1 MATTGKSR
9 SSTEH
14 LSQGLDRA
22 TYNVY
27 ANPERHLIAPL
38 QPDALNEESSTGLH
52 RLKDVVGFDGS
63 AKDKLRH
70 ISKKVSENVKTTADI
85 VLHPTN
91 HKKEKSTDPTTVPT
105 LAPPPIEDAENDR
118 LFHDAPE
125 QKGPDFKEVV
135 KHPVSTV
142 QSTLHGA
149 SGAKF
154 AETMDNQVIAHG
166 AEVRL
171 VRAYDEVVNAT
182 SEEDKTNAADHLEE
196 LKKTRQDSY
205 VRWTLDRH
213 VLMVRRVPPRTTAWP
228 KFQDFK
234 PQTKD
239 SRAHTQ
245 WADYGH
251 HLLRYCLEHY
261 GDQYIDQNPNLPNPS
276 EEALNT
282 TVERLI
288 MTSTPYQMLLMRIR
302 SIYRWDDPIVTAQ
315 YLTAYIFCWVMN
327 YISGAAILSLI
338 YVVVKRGFYPPTL
351 EDVRKEI
358 KRSEDVEMTAMN
370 LTQLIEQHGSHGWTD
385 ALRQDLGPWLLLQI
399 EDLGNVLEI
408 WRKSV
413 HNSFTHCYPLVL
425 QSLFQHHQI
434 VYDGDRA
441 LIYEA
446 APFSFYE
453 WREPTRTKITLV
465 LLTFLWLAITF
476 IPLHI
481 LIKVAQ
487 FNFGVLF
494 FGLFP
499 LATRY
504 PQYRLLASPMKWL
517 FWRVP
522 TDAEW
527 AIARLQ
533 LEASH
538 RTAAMQ
544 KAGLESNDD
553 HHIEEEKE
561 DDCSK
566 EVEERDPTGTEG
578 GEKKDI
584 YIANLGKYHC
594 TSRSH
599 HGDLCINSIGVKYVS
614 AIRKNLL
621 WELRFDETRLIQK
634 VGAGEG
640 LLFVHSEGEEFRVS
654 GLKMRN
660 EVFTQILGYSGLKW
674 QVSG

>member
-1 MATTGKSR
+1 MLQIQISLLVDSMTATESKS
-9 SSTEH
+9 SPSTEH

-27 ANPERHLIAPL
+27 HNPERHLVAPL
-38 QPDALNEESSTGLH
+38 QPKPVDENSSAGLH
-52 RLKDVVGFDGS
+52 SLKDVVSFDGT
-63 AKDKLRH
+63 AKHRLRH
-70 ISKKVSENVKTTADI
+70 ISKKLSENVKTTADI
-85 VLHPTN
+85 VLHPTH
-91 HKKEKSTDPTTVPT
+91 HKNEKSTDPTTVPT
-105 LAPPPIEDAENDR
+105 LAPPPVDDVENDR

-125 QKGPDFKEVV
+125 QKSPDFKEVV
-135 KHPVSTV
+135 KHPISTV
-142 QSTLHGA
+142 QSALHGA

-171 VRAYDEVVNAT
+171 VRAYDEAVDAT
-182 SEEDKTNAADHLEE
+182 SEEDKTNTANNLEE
-196 LKKTRQDSY
+196 LKKTRQDSF
-205 VRWTLDRH
+205 VRWSIDRH
-213 VLMVRRVPPRTTAWP
+213 VLMVRRVPP
-228 KFQDFK
+228 
-234 PQTKD
+234 
-239 SRAHTQ
+239 
-245 WADYGH
+245 H
-251 HLLRYCLEHY
+251 HGALNIIKLLRYYLERY
-261 GDQYIDQNPNLPNPS
+261 GDQYIDQNPNLPEPS

-288 MTSTPYQMLLMRIR
+288 MTSTPYQMLLMKIR
-302 SIYRWDDPIVTAQ
+302 SIYRWDDPTVTAN
-315 YLTAYIFCWVMN
+315 YLTAYIFLWAMN
-327 YISGAAILSLI
+327 YLSGAAILSLI
-338 YVVVKRGFYPPTL
+338 FLVVKRGLYPPTV

-385 ALRQDLGPWLLLQI
+385 ALRQDLGPWLLLQL

-408 WRKSV
+408 WR
-413 HNSFTHCYPLVL
+413 NLV
-425 QSLFQHHQI
+425 I
-434 VYDGDRA
+434 
-441 LIYEA
+441 
-446 APFSFYE
+446 
-453 WREPTRTKITLV
+453 
-465 LLTFLWLAITF
+465 LTALWLAITF
-476 IPLHI
+476 IPLQM
-481 LIKVAQ
+481 LIKIAQ

-533 LEASH
+533 VEASH

-544 KAGLESNDD
+544 KAGLDSSDD
-553 HHIEEEKE
+553 HIEQNNG
-561 DDCSK
+561 
-566 EVEERDPTGTEG
+566 DPDPDG
-578 GEKKDI
+578 GKKDI

-599 HGDLCINSIGVKYVS
+599 HGDLCINSRGIKFVS
-614 AIRKNLL
+614 AVRKNLL

-634 VGAGEG
+634 VGNGDG
-640 LLFVHSEGEEFRVS
+640 LLFVHTDGEEFRVS
-654 GLKMRN
+654 GLKLRN
-660 EVFTQILGYSGLKW
+660 EIFTQIIGYSGLKW

>member
-1 MATTGKSR
+1 MASE
-9 SSTEH
+9 SQSCPSTEH

-27 ANPERHLIAPL
+27 HNPDRHLVAPL
-38 QPDALNEESSTGLH
+38 QPKVVDEDSSAGLH
-52 RLKDVVGFDGS
+52 SLKDVVSFDGS
-63 AKDKLRH
+63 AKNKLRH
-70 ISKKVSENVKTTADI
+70 ISKKLSENVNTTADI

-105 LAPPPIEDAENDR
+105 LAPPPVDQAENDR

-125 QKGPDFKEVV
+125 QKRPDFKEVV
-135 KHPVSTV
+135 KHPISTV
-142 QSTLHGA
+142 QSALHGA

-171 VRAYDEVVNAT
+171 VRAYDEAANAT
-182 SEEDKTNAADHLEE
+182 SEVDKTNTANNLEE

-205 VRWTLDRH
+205 VRWSLDRH
-213 VLMVRRVPPRTTAWP
+213 VLMVRRVPPHMTTWP
-228 KFQDFK
+228 KFEDFK
-234 PQTKD
+234 TRTKD
-239 SRAHTQ
+239 GRACTQ
-245 WADYGH
+245 WAEFGH
-251 HLLRYCLEHY
+251 HLLRYYLEHY
-261 GDQYIDQNPNLPNPS
+261 GDQYIDQNPNLPDPS

-288 MTSTPYQMLLMRIR
+288 MTSTPYQMLLMKIR
-302 SIYRWDDPIVTAQ
+302 SIYRWDDPTVTAR
-315 YLTAYIFCWVMN
+315 YLTAYIFLWALN
-327 YISGAAILSLI
+327 YLSGAAVTLPLTDF
-338 YVVVKRGFYPPTL
+338 VKRGLYPPTV

-370 LTQLIEQHGSHGWTD
+370 ITQLIEQHGSHGWTD
-385 ALRQDLGPWLLLQI
+385 ALRQDLGPWLLLQL
-399 EDLGNVLEI
+399 EDIGNVLEI
-408 WRKSV
+408 WR
-413 HNSFTHCYPLVL
+413 N
-425 QSLFQHHQI
+425 
-434 VYDGDRA
+434 
-441 LIYEA
+441 
-446 APFSFYE
+446 FYE

-465 LLTFLWLAITF
+465 LLSALWLAITF

-481 LIKVAQ
+481 LIKIAQ

-504 PQYRLLASPMKWL
+504 PQYRLLASPIKWL

-533 LEASH
+533 VEARH

-544 KAGLESNDD
+544 QAGLDSNTDY
-553 HHIEEEKE
+553 IEEA
-561 DDCSK
+561 DRR
-566 EVEERDPTGTEG
+566 EETKAEPGTDG
-578 GEKKDI
+578 GKKDI

-599 HGDLCINSIGVKYVS
+599 HGDLCINSRGIKYVS
-614 AIRKNLL
+614 AVRKNLL

-634 VGAGEG
+634 VGTGDG
-640 LLFVHSEGEEFRVS
+640 LLFVHIGGEEFRVS
-654 GLKMRN
+654 GLKLRN
-660 EVFTQILGYSGLKW
+660 EIFTQIVGYSGVKW
-674 QVSG
+674 QVNG